1 MGLRVLQLPQ
11 RLWTCSHPHR
21 QLCLPLLL
29 LRSPLH
35 LWPLPQPSLAQE
47 PKVHIPAAR
56 LLVNPHLCAPVPAIR
71 FPIPTSRNRAFRS
84 PLLRTIRMSSSSS
97 RFGPR
102 YFPLPLFPLR
112 PQTCAGL
119 SEATGQSTLRIFG
132 STSLRHLLRL
142 LCLPQTLARILILP
156 PGAAGS

>member
-11 RLWTCSHPHR
+11 RLWTCSHLHR

-35 LWPLPQPSLAQE
+35 LWPLPQPSLAPE
-47 PKVHIPAAR
+47 SKVHIPAAR
-56 LLVNPHLCAPVPAIR
+56 LLVNPHLCAPVPAIQ
-71 FPIPTSRNRAFRS
+71 FPIPTSCNRAFRS
-84 PLLRTIRMSSSSS
+84 PQLHTIRMSSSSS
-97 RFGPR
+97 RFGQR

-119 SEATGQSTLRIFG
+119 SEATGQSTLKIFG
-132 STSLRHLLRL
+132 STSPRHLLKL
-142 LCLPQTLARILILP
+142 LCLPQTPVRILILP